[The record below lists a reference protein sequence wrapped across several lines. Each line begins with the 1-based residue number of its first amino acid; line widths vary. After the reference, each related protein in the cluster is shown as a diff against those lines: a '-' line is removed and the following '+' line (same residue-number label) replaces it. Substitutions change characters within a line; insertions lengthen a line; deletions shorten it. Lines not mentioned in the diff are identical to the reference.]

1 MKMIKI
7 LRINKKDN
15 VAVAL
20 TPLKKGD
27 SLEIEGIFYIAKEN
41 IDFGHKIALTD
52 IFKGEKV
59 IKYGEVIG
67 YAIQDIEKGDWVH
80 VHNLQSNRGRLKGGK
95 INADEI

>member
-1 MKMIKI
+1 MIKI

-15 VAVAL
+15 VGVAL

-27 SLEIEGIFYIAKEN
+27 SFEVEGILYIANEN

-52 IFKGEKV
+52 IFNGDKV

-67 YAIQDIEKGDWVH
+67 YAIQDIKKGDWIH
-80 VHNLQSNRGRLKGGK
+80 VHNLQSNRGRLKGGR
-95 INADEI
+95 IDTDEI